1 MKKITLA
8 LILAVLAALTAMFTL
23 TSCGDA
29 EDGNDVDTDTKA
41 VTETAAPETDAAT
54 DATTDTATVANAET
68 EGSVFPQALSDL
80 PSYPITDLDYTS
92 WEMAGGMVNGND
104 MTEEEFN
111 AVLTACGGF
120 LKFAFNEAGSVEME
134 NGEKT
139 FEGTYELL
147 LDGYAL
153 HLVFDGYEYYGVLTE
168 SEGAPVFVFSNVKDS
183 ETALY
188 FIQIEEG

>member
-54 DATTDTATVANAET
+54 DAATVASAET

-92 WEMAGGMVNGND
+92 WEMAGGMVSGND

>member
-111 AVLTACGGF
+111 AVLTACGSSNLLSTKQALSKWKTAKRHSREHMSF
-120 LKFAFNEAGSVEME
+120 SLTVTHFTSYSTDMNITAFSRNRKA
-134 NGEKT
+134 
-139 FEGTYELL
+139 
-147 LDGYAL
+147 
-153 HLVFDGYEYYGVLTE
+153 HL
-168 SEGAPVFVFSNVKDS
+168 FSYSRTLRIPKPLS
-183 ETALY
+183 TS
-188 FIQIEEG
+188 FR